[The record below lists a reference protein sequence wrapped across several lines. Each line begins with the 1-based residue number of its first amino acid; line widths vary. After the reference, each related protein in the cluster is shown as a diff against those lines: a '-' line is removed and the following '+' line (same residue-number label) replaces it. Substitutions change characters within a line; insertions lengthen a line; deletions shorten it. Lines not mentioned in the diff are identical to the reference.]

1 MLISTKTP
9 THNTHAELGVR
20 LRCLP
25 MLVAGNAPKSLFGPG
40 LLAGDPIPKAR
51 VMFAAHSELPPSH
64 WRPAVG
70 YVPEVDAL
78 RGIAMIAVV
87 AIHSGILP
95 FGWMGVWVFYVI
107 SGFAVTTSWIG
118 PGGARSAAHRVRHFY
133 ARRARRI
140 WPLYFAYLGM
150 CTAYLFLTGREGWQG
165 DLPWLATFT
174 FNMRMIAVEWTG
186 PAAWPGFGHLWTLA
200 VEQQFYLVLPLILL
214 LRTRWI
220 VITLVALAIAAPLI
234 RHIVAAAAIEAGW
247 GPGRAAFA
255 AYAFAPAHFDAF
267 AAGALIAILRQ
278 AGPIQTRQADLAL
291 LAAFLVALLHVGFF
305 LALGLH
311 RHGMGTEA
319 LRNIVSGILQG
330 DGREVTVYLLPVTAA
345 VAALLAILARRRWA
359 LTLCRVPGLQP
370 IGRVSYGGYLF
381 HLPVLM
387 ALHALAVFSTGTVVG
402 RIALFL
408 ATMMVTLVVAA
419 VSHRW
424 FERRFL
430 GHPTPP
436 PRRDDGKV
444 GRRTAVTA

>member
-1 MLISTKTP
+1 M
-9 THNTHAELGVR
+9 
-20 LRCLP
+20 C
-25 MLVAGNAPKSLFGPG
+25 
-40 LLAGDPIPKAR
+40 
-51 VMFAAHSELPPSH
+51 AAHSDLSPSQG
-64 WRPAVG
+64 RSADG
-70 YVPEVDAL
+70 YVPEVDAM
-78 RGIAMIAVV
+78 RGIAMTAVV
-87 AIHSGILP
+87 AIHAGILP

-107 SGFAVTTSWIG
+107 SGFAVTTSWLG
-118 PGGARSAAHRVRHFY
+118 SGSARSAAHRVRHFY

-150 CTAYLFLTGREGWQG
+150 CTGYLFLTGREGWQD

-214 LRTRWI
+214 FRTRWM
-220 VITLVALAIAAPLI
+220 VVSLVALAIAAPLI
-234 RHIVAAAAIEAGW
+234 RHIVVAAAIEAGW

-278 AGPIQTRQADLAL
+278 TRPIRTREADLAL
-291 LAAFLVALLHVGFF
+291 LAASLVALLHVGFF

-311 RHGMGTEA
+311 RHGVGTEA
-319 LRNIVSGILQG
+319 LHNIVSGILQG
-330 DGREVTVYLLPVTAA
+330 DGREVTVYLLPVSATA
-345 VAALLAILARRRWA
+345 AALLAILAGRRWA
-359 LTLCRVPGLQP
+359 LILCRAPGLQP

-387 ALHALAVFSTGTVVG
+387 ALQALAVFPTGTLVG

-408 ATMMVTLVVAA
+408 ATMMVTLVLATA
-419 VSHRW
+419 SHRW
-424 FERRFL
+424 FERAFL
-430 GHPTPP
+430 GHPTPA
-436 PRRDDGKV
+436 PRRDDGKAL
-444 GRRTAVTA
+444 RRAAVTV